1 MSLMEALAYGTRTII
16 EAFEQ
21 GGIEIKT
28 LNACG
33 GLSTKNALLM
43 QIYANVTGK
52 ELQVVTTPYA
62 SALGLAIFAAA
73 YQSDGGYESVL
84 LAASHMTHRMTFR
97 YQPETDKVSLYNKLY
112 PLYQQLHD
120 SFWKE
125 LKVMKQ
131 LKDFKL
137 KEGLG
142 VEIK

>member
-1 MSLMEALAYGTRTII
+1 
-16 EAFEQ
+16 
-21 GGIEIKT
+21 
-28 LNACG
+28 
-33 GLSTKNALLM
+33 M

-62 SALGLAIFAAA
+62 SALGSAIFAAA
-73 YQSDGGYESVL
+73 AADQSDGGYESVL